1 MAYESGQNRP
11 QNRYQTVIDMSVNG
25 FEIRRQIRL
34 NVPMSV
40 RITLR
45 TYLERVKI
53 MAKKMTVKFQVMVLD
68 DEVTNFE
75 YFLNDLLVT
84 SIFPALSADLVPLS
98 LEVKKGRN

>member
-1 MAYESGQNRP
+1 
-11 QNRYQTVIDMSVNG
+11 
-25 FEIRRQIRL
+25 
-34 NVPMSV
+34 
-40 RITLR
+40 
-45 TYLERVKI
+45 

>member
-1 MAYESGQNRP
+1 
-11 QNRYQTVIDMSVNG
+11 MSVNG
-25 FEIRRQIRL
+25 FETRRQIGL

-40 RITLR
+40 KITLT
-45 TYLERVKI
+45 TYLERVNL

>member
-1 MAYESGQNRP
+1 
-11 QNRYQTVIDMSVNG
+11 MSVK
-25 FEIRRQIRL
+25 
-34 NVPMSV
+34 
-40 RITLR
+40 ITLT
-45 TYLERVKI
+45 TYLERVNL

>member
-1 MAYESGQNRP
+1 
-11 QNRYQTVIDMSVNG
+11 MSVNG
-25 FEIRRQIRL
+25 FEIRRQIGL